1 MTALAGASALCAE
14 LDRRH
19 LVYQLAVVRQG
30 ALMVS
35 VAIPGE
41 RWEIEYFDD
50 GHIELERFVSQGV
63 EEAQDPYAG
72 LLPYLEGA
80 ADPD

>member
-1 MTALAGASALCAE
+1 MTALVSASALCAE

-19 LVYQLAVVRQG
+19 VAYQLVIARQD

-50 GHIELERFVSQGV
+50 GHIELERFVSHGV

-72 LLPYLEGA
+72 LLPHLDGA
-80 ADPD
+80 AGPD